1 MPTVNI
7 KGQDVEL
14 VAPTSVADAYD
25 CLAALGNNTTRGM
38 AAALGLCARGSHKPA
53 ARLKSHSQA
62 DWLRFG
68 GDVIDHYHKKGLQLD
83 EWLPQA
89 NEAVELVASVV
100 AGTSQGEVT
109 KAQGN

>member
-1 MPTVNI
+1 MHSINI

-25 CLAALGNNTTRGM
+25 CLTALGNNATRGM
-38 AAALGLCARGSHKPA
+38 AAALGLCARGPHKPA
-53 ARLKSHSQA
+53 ARLKSHSQS

-68 GDVIDHYHKKGLQLD
+68 GDVIDHYAKQGVALD

-100 AGTSQGEVT
+100 SGTTHDEVT
-109 KAQGN
+109 KAEGN